1 MADEK
6 NGRSDVVPE
15 EAGAPPADR
24 PAAPETAPAA
34 GGDGAEAGGA
44 PSLEESLLAARA
56 AAEQYKDQALRA
68 LAEVENARRRYQRE
82 REDLQRYAIAEFVKE
97 VLPVVDNLR
106 RALDAIP
113 AEARAGDRFLESLA
127 TGVEMTER
135 QLLGAFERFK
145 VTRIAPQP
153 GERFDAARH
162 QAMFEVPDSGH
173 PAGVVVQLVQ
183 PGYMLHDRLL
193 RPALVGV
200 AKAGA
205 PAPEPARGDG
215 QDPYGRVDTLA

>member
-6 NGRSDVVPE
+6 NFQDE
-15 EAGAPPADR
+15 GAPDAVQG
-24 PAAPETAPAA
+24 A
-34 GGDGAEAGGA
+34 GESVAEGAAEANPQEA
-44 PSLEESLLAARA
+44 LLAARA

-68 LAEVENARRRYQRE
+68 LAESENMRRRYQRE
-82 REDLQRYAIAEFVKE
+82 REDLQRYAIADFAKE

-113 AEARAGDRFLESLA
+113 TEARASDRFLESLA
-127 TGVEMTER
+127 SGVEMTER

-145 VTRIAPQP
+145 VARIEPKP
-153 GERFDAARH
+153 GERFDAAQH
-162 QAMFEVPDSGH
+162 QAMFEVPDSGY
-173 PAGVVVQLVQ
+173 PSGTIVQAVQ

-205 PAPEPARGDG
+205 AA
-215 QDPYGRVDTLA
+215 QDPAKGNGHDPSARVDTVV